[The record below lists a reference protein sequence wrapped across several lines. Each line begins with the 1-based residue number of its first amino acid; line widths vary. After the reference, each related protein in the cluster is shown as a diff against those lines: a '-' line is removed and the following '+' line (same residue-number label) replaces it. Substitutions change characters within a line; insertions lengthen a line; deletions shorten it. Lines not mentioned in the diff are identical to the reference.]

1 MQTDYAIVLTTCANK
16 REAERIAERLVTD
29 GAAACVNI
37 VEKVTSVYRWK
48 GKIEKSSEC
57 LLVIKTRADLSDRVE
72 GTIKG
77 FSSYECPE
85 VVVLPITA
93 GSHDYLLWIDDTTSS
108 T

>member
-1 MQTDYAIVLTTCANK
+1 MQTDYAIVLSTCATK
-16 REAERIAERLVTD
+16 REAERIAERLVAD

-48 GKIEKSSEC
+48 EKIEKSSEC
-57 LLVIKTRADLSDRVE
+57 LLVIKTRSDLTDRVE

-85 VVVLPITA
+85 VVVIPVLS
-93 GSHDYLLWIDDTTSS
+93 GSADYLGWIDDSTSV
-108 T
+108 

>member
-1 MQTDYAIVLTTCANK
+1 MQTDYAIVLSTCANK
-16 REAERIAERLVTD
+16 REAERIAERLIAD

-37 VEKVTSVYRWK
+37 VDKITSIYRWK

-57 LLVIKTRADLSDRVE
+57 LLVIKTRADLTDRVE

-85 VVVLPITA
+85 VIVVPVA
-93 GSHDYLLWIDDTTSS
+93 GGSSDYLLWIDDATAT
-108 T
+108 